1 MNAVPKSVIVIAAL
15 VAAAGIVGSPAPVQG
30 RVAPDPYAALPSTLQ
45 LTAIIR
51 DFKGKYQCGGH
62 PDFERS
68 STGGNGMCINTV
80 MDELD
85 AQGKPV
91 LRSSGNKVIAEWKD
105 ASNRPIMD
113 PRPYIATKTGDTAGS
128 ANASLNGSMESSTH
142 FSQWFRDVTGVNMSK
157 PVALTLTRTA
167 GTNTYTF
174 ASSIDPTYVARK
186 GFFPING
193 ELFGNSDQGV
203 GIANTNYHFTT
214 EIDTEF
220 MFERGTG
227 QIFTFTGDDD
237 VWVFIDRKLVVDMG
251 GLHPAKSQSIELDR
265 LTWLVDGQ
273 SYSLKVFH
281 AERHRVQSNFRI
293 DTNLRL
299 RMVDL
304 PPVSGM
310 YD

>member
-1 MNAVPKSVIVIAAL
+1 M
-15 VAAAGIVGSPAPVQG
+15 
-30 RVAPDPYAALPSTLQ
+30 
-45 LTAIIR
+45 
-51 DFKGKYQCGGH
+51 
-62 PDFERS
+62 
-68 STGGNGMCINTV
+68 
-80 MDELD
+80 
-85 AQGKPV
+85 
-91 LRSSGNKVIAEWKD
+91 
-105 ASNRPIMD
+105 
-113 PRPYIATKTGDTAGS
+113 
-128 ANASLNGSMESSTH
+128 
-142 FSQWFRDVTGVNMSK
+142 
-157 PVALTLTRTA
+157 
-167 GTNTYTF
+167 
-174 ASSIDPTYVARK
+174 
-186 GFFPING
+186 
-193 ELFGNSDQGV
+193 